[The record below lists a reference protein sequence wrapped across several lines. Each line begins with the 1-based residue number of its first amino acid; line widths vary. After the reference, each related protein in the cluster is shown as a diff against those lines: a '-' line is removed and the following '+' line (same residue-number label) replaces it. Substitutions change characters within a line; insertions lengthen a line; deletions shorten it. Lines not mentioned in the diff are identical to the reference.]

1 MPKSVLDAI
10 KMGLWDFEPT
20 VVEQNG
26 YTPTGAMP
34 GSQEKIEV
42 LADRARNGLPLWHD
56 QDRTDYDDGSEGSS
70 LA

>member
-1 MPKSVLDAI
+1 LDAI

-20 VVEQNG
+20 SVDQTN
-26 YTPTGAMP
+26 YSPTGAMP

-56 QDRTDYDDGSEGSS
+56 LDRTDYDDDPDRH
-70 LA
+70 ACA